1 MHRRRN
7 SFASSSARLSR
18 LYRILPTLT
27 LITVEQVVLAQPQIW
42 RCGSGL
48 LWMSVRK
55 ISPQTGI
62 RSPPISGPRPSFI
75 ARSRHES
82 RSPASS
88 GPIPPR
94 TLSGSCA
101 DAVRVDPELGGSCAD
116 ASVLLVAGEDL
127 CGAVVSPRRCLGPTR
142 CSRNI
147 CGACC

>member
-62 RSPPISGPRPSFI
+62 RSPPISGPRSSFLV
-75 ARSRHES
+75 RSRRGS
-82 RSPASS
+82 RSPASAV
-88 GPIPPR
+88 PIPAR

-101 DAVRVDPELGGSCAD
+101 ATEQSDPELRSFCWILRRRGDKKGSSSKPNNKFFSFFCCFYFRHP
-116 ASVLLVAGEDL
+116 S
-127 CGAVVSPRRCLGPTR
+127 RR
-142 CSRNI
+142 
-147 CGACC
+147 

>member
-48 LWMSVRK
+48 LWMYVRK

-62 RSPPISGPRPSFI
+62 RSPPISGPRSSFLV
-75 ARSRHES
+75 RSRRGS
-82 RSPASS
+82 RSPASAV
-88 GPIPPR
+88 PIPAR

-101 DAVRVDPELGGSCAD
+101 ATEQSDPELRSFCWILRRRGDKKGSSKQQGSTFFFFFFFCFTFTIP
-116 ASVLLVAGEDL
+116 VE
-127 CGAVVSPRRCLGPTR
+127 
-142 CSRNI
+142 I
-147 CGACC
+147 I